1 MHFHTFYDTLSKD
14 IKYSDSLFPFI
25 RETPHEKVTCYCNL
39 RKAICMT
46 ALQKYFPLI
55 KSRKELV
62 KTIQENKELNGI
74 YCEWKKEQQEEF
86 LDFCTGVRGVKLL
99 YDSFFKEIM
108 NPEYVPERM
117 NEFLSLLLGQE
128 VTVLAVLPNDTTR
141 IADESSLLVTDLVVS
156 LGDGSL
162 ANLEVQKIGYL
173 FPGERSACYSSDLL
187 LRQYKRIRGMRKK
200 KFSYKDIKNVYT
212 IVLFE
217 NSPKVFHQ
225 FSKKYFHM
233 FEQKSDTGLE
243 LNLLQKYIFIPL
255 DIFKRVRQNEGIKG
269 KLEAWLTFLSS
280 DEPEDIVRLI
290 TDYPEFKAIYDEVYN
305 LCLNVE
311 KVMEMFSKELKELD
325 QNTVQLMIDEMQED
339 LDAKDAEI
347 ESQKKEIE
355 FKDEKLASKDVE
367 IETQKKE
374 LASKNVEI
382 DTQRKELKSQAD
394 RIKELEEKLKVFTEA
409 TV

>member
-1 MHFHTFYDTLSKD
+1 MNTKL
-14 IKYSDSLFPFI
+14 
-25 RETPHEKVTCYCNL
+25 
-39 RKAICMT
+39 KA
-46 ALQKYFPLI
+46 YFPMIRTREEILRDI
-55 KSRKELV
+55 QQNINLTERFYSWKE
-62 KTIQENKELNGI
+62 
-74 YCEWKKEQQEEF
+74 EQREEF
-86 LDFCTGVRGVKLL
+86 LDFCTGVKGVKML
-99 YDSFFKEIM
+99 YDAFFKEIM

-200 KFSYKDIKNVYT
+200 KFSYKDIRNVYT

-217 NSPKVFHQ
+217 NSPKVFQQ
-225 FSKKYFHM
+225 FPQKYFHM

-255 DIFKRVRQNEGIKG
+255 DIFKRVRQNKGIKG

-290 TDYPEFKAIYDEVYN
+290 TDYPEFKVIYDEVYN

-325 QNTVQLMIDEMQED
+325 QNTVQLMIDEMQE
-339 LDAKDAEI
+339 EI
-347 ESQKKEIE
+347 DSQKRA
-355 FKDEKLASKDVE
+355 LSSKDVE
-367 IETQKKE
+367 IE
-374 LASKNVEI
+374 S
-382 DTQRKELKSQAD
+382 QRKELESKDD
-394 RIKELEEKLKVFTEA
+394 RIRELEEKLKAFTKEM
-409 TV
+409 V

>member
-1 MHFHTFYDTLSKD
+1 M
-14 IKYSDSLFPFI
+14 
-25 RETPHEKVTCYCNL
+25 
-39 RKAICMT
+39 
-46 ALQKYFPLI
+46 
-55 KSRKELV
+55 KSREELIR
-62 KTIQENKELNGI
+62 TIQENKKLNGI
-74 YCEWKKEQQEEF
+74 YSEWKEEQRAEF

-108 NPEYVPERM
+108 NPEYEPERM

-156 LGDGSL
+156 LEDGSL

-217 NSPKVFHQ
+217 NSPKIFNQ
-225 FSKKYFHM
+225 FPQKYFHM

-290 TDYPEFKAIYDEVYN
+290 TDYPEFKVIYDEVYN

-339 LDAKDAEI
+339 LDAKDVEIESQKKEIEFKDEELASKDAEI

-394 RIKELEEKLKVFTEA
+394 RIKELEEKLKAFTK
-409 TV
+409 